1 MRLKHIVLM
10 FFTATLLVACGG
22 GSSSSGGATGGG
34 TSSTTTSG
42 GSSSSTGLLPTT
54 GSATFSGSGLVDVPT
69 GANFTAANAHVSD
82 VTTPITQYILT
93 IYGSEAT
100 APDQLTIAYAEAQ
113 SAFGMTYSVTL
124 NYITPTGAMSWRAD
138 SLGSQVPG
146 VTFNKTTKS
155 LQLTNVVALRVLSS
169 GTLSSVTINGSFSY

>member
-1 MRLKHIVLM
+1 MKLKQILLM
-10 FFTATLLVACGG
+10 ILTAALLFACGG
-22 GSSSSGGATGGG
+22 GSSSGG
-34 TSSTTTSG
+34 TTSSSGTTGG
-42 GSSSSTGLLPTT
+42 GSSSTSTGLLSAT
-54 GSATFSGSGLVDVPT
+54 GSATFSGSGAVDVPT
-69 GANFTAANAHVSD
+69 GTSFTATNAHVSD

-124 NYITPTGAMSWRAD
+124 NYITATSVMSWRAD
-138 SLGSQVPG
+138 SIGSQVLG

-169 GTLSSVTINGSFSY
+169 GTMSSVTINGSFNY